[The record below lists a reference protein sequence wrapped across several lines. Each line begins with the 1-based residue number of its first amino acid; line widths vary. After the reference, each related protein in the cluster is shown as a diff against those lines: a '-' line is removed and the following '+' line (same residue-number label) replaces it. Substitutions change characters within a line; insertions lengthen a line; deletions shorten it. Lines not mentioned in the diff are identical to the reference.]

1 MPHVFSGQRDL
12 YVFGGAITAGASV
25 AWFRDQF
32 CHAEIDAA
40 RLLPHGDPHVLLE
53 EAAEGVPPGADG
65 VLFLPYLMG
74 ERSPCGTRRRAAR
87 SSG

>member
-1 MPHVFSGQRDL
+1 MPHVFNGQRDL

-53 EAAEGVPPGADG
+53 EAAEGVPPA
-65 VLFLPYLMG
+65 PTACCSC
-74 ERSPCGTRRRAAR
+74 RT
-87 SSG
+87 